1 MNIVMVIA
9 KNLLEYFNS
18 LNTYDIIFIGAN
30 ILLMMLLVT
39 FVYVLKFKD
48 KREEVTNTIVVDDI
62 DNSDISLAALTT
74 KLQENTTVVR
84 TDLTKF
90 ENEEETKAIISYD
103 ELVNTQ
109 SIPVLKY
116 KNEEEING
124 LLVKAIDVNN
134 LIETMDPKPIS
145 HPAVYSATK
154 EKKYA
159 AISKVKEEELLLS
172 LKKLNSML
180 EK

>member
-9 KNLLEYFNS
+9 RNLLEYFNS

-39 FVYVLKFKD
+39 FIYVLKFKD
-48 KREEVTNTIVVDDI
+48 KKEEVTNTIVVD
-62 DNSDISLAALTT
+62 NSDISLEALTS
-74 KLQENTTVVR
+74 KLQENTAVIR

-103 ELVNTQ
+103 ELINTQ

-124 LLVKAIDVNN
+124 LLVRAIDVNN

-145 HPAVYSATK
+145 HPAVYNANK

>member
-1 MNIVMVIA
+1 MVVA

-109 SIPVLKY
+109 SIPV
-116 KNEEEING
+116 
-124 LLVKAIDVNN
+124 
-134 LIETMDPKPIS
+134 
-145 HPAVYSATK
+145 
-154 EKKYA
+154 
-159 AISKVKEEELLLS
+159 
-172 LKKLNSML
+172 
-180 EK
+180 

>member
-1 MNIVMVIA
+1 MVIA
-9 KNLLEYFNS
+9 RNLLEYFNS

-39 FVYVLKFKD
+39 FIYVLKFKD
-48 KREEVTNTIVVDDI
+48 KKEEVTNTIVVD
-62 DNSDISLAALTT
+62 NSDISLEALTS
-74 KLQENTTVVR
+74 KLQESTAVIR

-103 ELVNTQ
+103 ELINTQ

-124 LLVKAIDVNN
+124 LLVRAIDVNN

-145 HPAVYSATK
+145 HPAVYNANK
-154 EKKYA
+154 GKKYA

>member
-1 MNIVMVIA
+1 MVIA
-9 KNLLEYFNS
+9 RNLLEYFNS

-39 FVYVLKFKD
+39 FIYVLKFKD
-48 KREEVTNTIVVDDI
+48 KKEEVTNTIVVD
-62 DNSDISLAALTT
+62 NSDISLEALTST
-74 KLQENTTVVR
+74 LQEST
-84 TDLTKF
+84 TKF

-103 ELVNTQ
+103 ELINTQ

-124 LLVKAIDVNN
+124 LLVRAIDVNN

-145 HPAVYSATK
+145 HPAVYNANK

>member
-1 MNIVMVIA
+1 MVIA
-9 KNLLEYFNS
+9 RNLLEYFNS

-39 FVYVLKFKD
+39 FIYVLKFKD
-48 KREEVTNTIVVDDI
+48 KKEEVTNTIVVD
-62 DNSDISLAALTT
+62 NSDISLEALTS
-74 KLQENTTVVR
+74 KLQESTAVIR

-103 ELVNTQ
+103 ELINTQ

-124 LLVKAIDVNN
+124 LLVRAIDVNN

-145 HPAVYSATK
+145 HPAVYNDNK

>member
-9 KNLLEYFNS
+9 RNLLEYFNS

-39 FVYVLKFKD
+39 FAYVLKFKD
-48 KREEVTNTIVVDDI
+48 KKEEVTNTIVVD
-62 DNSDISLAALTT
+62 NSDISLEALTT
-74 KLQENTTVVR
+74 KLQENTAVVR

-109 SIPVLKY
+109 GIPVLKY

-124 LLVKAIDVNN
+124 LLVRAIDVNN

-145 HPAVYSATK
+145 HPVVYNANK
-154 EKKYA
+154 NKKYA

>member
-1 MNIVMVIA
+1 MYLNSIWSEISNI
-9 KNLLEYFNS
+9 LEYFNS

-39 FVYVLKFKD
+39 FIYVLKFKD
-48 KREEVTNTIVVDDI
+48 KKEEVTNTIVVD
-62 DNSDISLAALTT
+62 NSDISLEALTS
-74 KLQENTTVVR
+74 KLQESTAVIR

-103 ELVNTQ
+103 ELINTQ

-124 LLVKAIDVNN
+124 LLVRAIDVNN

-145 HPAVYSATK
+145 HPAVYNANK

>member
-9 KNLLEYFNS
+9 RNLLEYFNS

-39 FVYVLKFKD
+39 FIYVLKFKD
-48 KREEVTNTIVVDDI
+48 KKEEVTNTIVVD
-62 DNSDISLAALTT
+62 NSDISLEALTT
-74 KLQENTTVVR
+74 KLQENTAVVR

-109 SIPVLKY
+109 GIPVLKY

-124 LLVKAIDVNN
+124 LLVRAIDVNN

-145 HPAVYSATK
+145 HPAVYNANK
-154 EKKYA
+154 NKKYA

>member
-9 KNLLEYFNS
+9 RNLLEYFNS

-39 FVYVLKFKD
+39 FIYVLKFKD
-48 KREEVTNTIVVDDI
+48 KKEEVTNTIVVD
-62 DNSDISLAALTT
+62 NSDISLEALTS
-74 KLQENTTVVR
+74 KLRESTAVIR

-103 ELVNTQ
+103 ELINTQ

-124 LLVKAIDVNN
+124 LLVRAIDVNN

-145 HPAVYSATK
+145 HPAVYNANK